1 MENINES
8 KNLLQITRVEDGTA
22 VELHVSGAEEMAA
35 LCEGM
40 ASVAEQNPMI
50 MMGLLLALKR
60 NVSESPEEKEER
72 HKGMVEMP
80 DFNKCLD
87 NNTPNNN

>member
-8 KNLLQITRVEDGTA
+8 KSLLQITRMEDGIA
-22 VELHVSGAEEMAA
+22 VELHVSGTEERAA

-40 ASVAEQNPMI
+40 ASVAEHDPLI
-50 MMGLLLALKR
+50 MMGLLVALKR
-60 NVSESPEEKEER
+60 NVSESSEEKEER

-80 DFNKCLD
+80 DFTKAFNNKSK
-87 NNTPNNN
+87 N

>member
-8 KNLLQITRVEDGTA
+8 KNLFQITRVEDGIA

-40 ASVAEQNPMI
+40 ASVAEHNPMI

-80 DFNKCLD
+80 DFTKIFNDKPE
-87 NNTPNNN
+87 N